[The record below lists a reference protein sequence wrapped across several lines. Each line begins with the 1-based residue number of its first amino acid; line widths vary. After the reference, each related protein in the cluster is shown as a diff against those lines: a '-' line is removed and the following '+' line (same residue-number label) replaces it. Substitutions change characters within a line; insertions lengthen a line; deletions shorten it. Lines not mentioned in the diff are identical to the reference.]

1 MLSIDANVIIVFLL
15 VWVLVLLLTKIFY
28 NPVRQV
34 MKERRLKIKKGFQE
48 AEAAQRR
55 QEEIMADIEARL
67 KKAQAEARQ
76 TLNSFEKK
84 ALQEKEKMLADVSS
98 ECRAQVDEARQKLEI
113 QVEEIKKKL
122 KKESNSVAAKIE
134 EKILH

>member
-98 ECRAQVDEARQKLEI
+98 ECRSQVDEARQKLEI